1 MTSKYFPIRRST
13 RLPLEVPVQI
23 VTSDGKFSEHCTTS
37 VVSAHGCGVGA
48 PRALP
53 LGTQVNITLSAS
65 GKTAT
70 AKVVVAVELSQQE
83 GTWLLGLELDTPRN
97 FWELSYPPADWQVE
111 PTYTRQGAG
120 KSGESADAQL
130 VATSVGACY
139 VRASTTFPLHSVV
152 LVKVTGK
159 AAVHS
164 FRGKVQVEHSGAGMG
179 IEFLG
184 RGLPHR
190 KSMEHLVEDLADQGT
205 APRVQIELNASRDA
219 SNPSPPDPHDNL
231 LALVLVGRTLK
242 KDAFLYELEKQRRTR
257 EPQHRAAG
265 SSV

>member
-23 VTSDGKFSEHCTTS
+23 ASSDGKFCEQCTTS
-37 VVSAHGCGVGA
+37 VVSAHGCGIA
-48 PRALP
+48 ASRPLP
-53 LGTQVNITLSAS
+53 LGTPVTITLSGS
-65 GKTAT
+65 GKSAT
-70 AKVVVAVELSQQE
+70 AKVAVAVELSRQE
-83 GTWLLGLELDTPRN
+83 GTWLLGLELDSPRN
-97 FWELSYPPADWQVE
+97 FWEVPYPPADWQVG
-111 PTYTRQGAG
+111 PAYARQNAA
-120 KSGESADAQL
+120 KSGELADAQL

-139 VRASTTFPLHSVV
+139 VRAASTFPIHSVV

-190 KSMEHLVEDLADQGT
+190 KSMERLVEDLADQGT

-219 SNPSPPDPHDNL
+219 IAPSPPDPHDHL

-242 KDAFLYELEKQRRTR
+242 KDDFLYELEKQRRTR
-257 EPQHRAAG
+257 EPQQRAA
-265 SSV
+265 SSPA